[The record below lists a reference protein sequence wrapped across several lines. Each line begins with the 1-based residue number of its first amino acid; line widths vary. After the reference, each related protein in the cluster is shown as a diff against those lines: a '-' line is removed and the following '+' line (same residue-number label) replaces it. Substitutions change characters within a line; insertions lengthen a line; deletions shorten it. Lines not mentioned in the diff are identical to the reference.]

1 MIPGEP
7 PPASSYTTELA
18 WLYGMQAL
26 GIKLGLERTRAFLQT
41 LGWEQGAQR
50 AFHVAGTN
58 GKGSVCA
65 MLESICRAGGMT
77 TGLFTSPHLVTFR
90 ERIRI
95 NGEMAGRE
103 EIAEQLA
110 FIHRVCDGMETPPTF
125 FEITTALA
133 FRIFQRAKPDVM
145 ILETGLGGRLD
156 STNVIHPLVSVIA
169 SVGMDHT
176 HILGGTLGEIAWE
189 KAGII
194 KQGVPVVTGPLAEE
208 AAAVVARVAA
218 EREAPLSRVTQP
230 LMGCQIGL
238 RGVHQRMNAAVAR
251 RALEAAGLDFTPAQ
265 ISKGLQSVQWPG
277 RFQQVR
283 RRDRLFI
290 LDGAHNPDAARTLA
304 ATWREAYGDARPR
317 VILGIVRDKDAA
329 AICRELSGI
338 AGEFVIVPVGN
349 PRGAPPADLQPIAS
363 AWAPA
368 SVCPSL
374 EEAIAAAPSGQLP
387 TLITGSLFLVG
398 EALVALGLAEP
409 SGEVSVQ

>member
-1 MIPGEP
+1 MIPDDPE
-7 PPASSYTTELA
+7 PPASYTAELA
-18 WLYGMQAL
+18 WLYGMQVL
-26 GIKLGLERTRAFLQT
+26 GIKLGLDRTRSFLKT
-41 LGWEQGAQR
+41 LGWQHGEQR
-50 AFHVAGTN
+50 FLHVAGTN

-77 TGLFTSPHLVTFR
+77 TGMFTSPHLVTFR

-95 NGEMAGRE
+95 NGEMASRE
-103 EIAEQLA
+103 EIAGQLVR
-110 FIHRVCDGMETPPTF
+110 IHRVCEGMETPPTF

-133 FRIFQRAKPDVM
+133 FRIFQRAKPDVI

-176 HILGGTLGEIAWE
+176 HILGGTLAQIAWE

-194 KQGVPVVTGPLAEE
+194 KQGVPVVTGPLGKDASEVI
-208 AAAVVARVAA
+208 AQVAA
-218 EREAPLSRVTQP
+218 ERDAPLTTVTQP
-230 LMGCQIGL
+230 LTNRQIGL
-238 RGVHQRMNAAVAR
+238 RGAHQRMNAAVAV
-251 RALEAAGLDFTPAQ
+251 RALEAARLTFTPAQ
-265 ISKGLQSVQWPG
+265 ISVGLQSVQWPG

-283 RRDRLFI
+283 RGNRIFI

-304 ATWREAYGDARPR
+304 ATWRETCGEARAR
-317 VILGIVRDKDAA
+317 IILGIVRDKDAA
-329 AICRELSGI
+329 AICRELAAI
-338 AGEFVIVPVGN
+338 AAEFVIVPVSN
-349 PRGAPPADLQPIAS
+349 PRGATPSDLQPIAS

-368 SVCPSL
+368 SMCSSL
-374 EEAIAAAPSGQLP
+374 EEAIAAAPSGELP
-387 TLITGSLFLVG
+387 TLITGSLFLTG